1 MDTSLSQLNSLSS
14 VDIYRGV
21 KDLQKI
27 EDNIIEKDNVAYV
40 NSGISAVF
48 GILKEHLINS
58 GLVEN
63 ILCEYSL
70 ISSTLDP
77 FNKGKLDCCAMVYG
91 TSEFKDLV
99 EKFYLKSIE
108 ITDNE
113 IGISIYQHPNFLYDI
128 DKVGAKSTITY
139 KPATLGEYNKL
150 EIVDEQS
157 CDTKYTKVDIDT
169 SSSNSLWIQA
179 FHLPRPYDEMIKEA
193 KDFYQRKKNKPNTWL
208 TLEEVQE
215 RLHAYCHYNI
225 SCKKS
230 KDSYYISFPIFGS
243 IASNQLSEYLVVD
256 PTSSAENIP
265 LQGIGAC
272 FIYFEVSSQIAESQ
286 LKTIVNKISYEMGN
300 LIRFISANYLFNV
313 GLNLRETVLKESL
326 KSAKAAIMSRNM
338 SHNLGSHVMFYV
350 KQKLQSVS
358 KIVDNKV
365 LDNIIP
371 NVIPGK
377 ITDIQDLEEKLK
389 EAENAELPFLVG
401 LGRFINYLQE
411 RQDYIATIATDYI
424 PARSTIS
431 FKDFIYDELKPDLRY
446 RRHHADNPKGEAG
459 WQSGNLL
466 LDYIAYSE
474 DYCSSDDIV
483 IRFGDFDGEHSKDD
497 KGKEIADFQNLR
509 KFNVAIPGGV
519 IGRQAIFSIFEN
531 IIRNAAKHSE
541 RRDDNK
547 LVLQLSLLKDK
558 EELNKLGTGAFRARR
573 EGDNEKYAT
582 ELVELYK
589 NYWDSYHYL
598 RIKIDMPNQQNSI
611 EKLIESLADPY
622 LENGVMKDSAKGLK
636 EMRIS
641 AAWLRGYDIDTKIP
655 LSEPHVLS
663 IYSEP
668 YNGDNEKMTI
678 SYILCIPKPKKVALI
693 VNDNSSYKNLN
704 DSIEPFGC
712 KIFGY
717 QNDVFDKNNNFN
729 NTIPNYEIVCML
741 DDADINKKVYPQ
753 ISSRHITSSEI
764 TLDIVERLNNIC
776 KDTTDKDQKHAL
788 LKLEIDLIYEIWY
801 EHWCQSAYRGRKD
814 YKLTI
819 LDDKTIDNS
828 KTDSLKENYAIADSQ
843 TVILDSTGNIK
854 LDYCTNAVVYKTHF
868 KGLQTESNDSYLTS
882 AVCIESITGNNS
894 TARFIRQDKWNKMW
908 KSKLLSSGI
917 AKVAIFDERI
927 YSTFVPSKG
936 IRPITEIYDLIK
948 EKSEKEIVE
957 VLTKEGFTEDEAYA
971 VAYEDPGFNGIIE
984 NKCKKYNVEVAQK
997 NHERGVWAFDIEP
1010 ENDIVKIKGYN
1021 VCIEDK
1027 VNAFETRYPSETVV
1041 ATIKK
1046 CGEQYDIVDVNDKIF
1061 PKGTK
1066 IFDFVSI
1073 HLGILDK
1080 IYNAFKIK
1088 GNEIEMRKVTNAIH
1102 KYLAKAETPLDY
1114 NEFLPNFIIHS
1125 GRAKPSKLDMPQEQP
1140 FVQFAAIDYAVK
1152 DCKCTLVEL
1161 LISAYHE
1168 NSNSNN

>member
-1 MDTSLSQLNSLSS
+1 MISINSLYEIISQLPFSIKGYQNDSAIDYHLNRLLDKMHEQKQNFANLNVRFFSFANARLADVLKWHLADYDKSFYFVPFIYSSNEDLYLNEYYSLKKVIKEYTTPCTSDKSWNEIVMSGKAAQISSVLFKTPIVYRVLCDNNVTDFSITYESGCISILIPSNCFSFYDQNKLPDEDSDYLPLIKKDNEYIPNENARKYRPLCEDGFTRYDYKRINNKIVEGLKNINIEHTIFKLYDEAYLHDAITGFANLLITHAYLSLILECWVESIPSVVNIDKKETNSLGIVIWGYNNECNISECRS
-14 VDIYRGV
+14 LIQIIADKICTSFSAHFVD
-21 KDLQKI
+21 L
-27 EDNIIEKDNVAYV
+27 
-40 NSGISAVF
+40 
-48 GILKEHLINS
+48 L
-58 GLVEN
+58 GLVN
-63 ILCEYSL
+63 I
-70 ISSTLDP
+70 T
-77 FNKGKLDCCAMVYG
+77 
-91 TSEFKDLV
+91 
-99 EKFYLKSIE
+99 
-108 ITDNE
+108 
-113 IGISIYQHPNFLYDI
+113 Q
-128 DKVGAKSTITY
+128 
-139 KPATLGEYNKL
+139 
-150 EIVDEQS
+150 
-157 CDTKYTKVDIDT
+157 
-169 SSSNSLWIQA
+169 
-179 FHLPRPYDEMIKEA
+179 
-193 KDFYQRKKNKPNTWL
+193 
-208 TLEEVQE
+208 
-215 RLHAYCHYNI
+215 
-225 SCKKS
+225 
-230 KDSYYISFPIFGS
+230 
-243 IASNQLSEYLVVD
+243 
-256 PTSSAENIP
+256 
-265 LQGIGAC
+265 
-272 FIYFEVSSQIAESQ
+272 
-286 LKTIVNKISYEMGN
+286 
-300 LIRFISANYLFNV
+300 
-313 GLNLRETVLKESL
+313 KESL

-338 SHNLGSHVMFYV
+338 SHNLGSHVMFYI

-365 LDNIIP
+365 LENIIP
-371 NVIPGK
+371 GNIAT
-377 ITDIQDLEEKLK
+377 IADIEEKIK
-389 EAENAELPFLVG
+389 TNKDIELPFLVG

-411 RQDYIATIATDYI
+411 RQDYIATVATDYI

-446 RRHHADNPKGEAG
+446 RRHHIDNPDGEAG
-459 WQSGNLL
+459 WAPGNLL

-474 DYCSSDDIV
+474 GYKSSDEI
-483 IRFGDFDGEHSKDD
+483 IIKFKDFNGENP
-497 KGKEIADFQNLR
+497 KENGEESEDFQELR
-509 KFNVAIPGGV
+509 KFNVALPGGV

-573 EGDNEKYAT
+573 EGDKEKYAT

-678 SYILCIPKPKKVALI
+678 SYILCIPKPKKVALL

-741 DDADINKKVYPQ
+741 DDAEINKKVYPQ

-801 EHWCQSAYRGRKD
+801 EHWCQSAYPGRKD
-814 YKLTI
+814 YKLTR

-843 TVILDSTGNIK
+843 TIILDSTGNIK

-908 KSKLLSSGI
+908 IG
-917 AKVAIFDERI
+917 
-927 YSTFVPSKG
+927 
-936 IRPITEIYDLIK
+936 
-948 EKSEKEIVE
+948 
-957 VLTKEGFTEDEAYA
+957 
-971 VAYEDPGFNGIIE
+971 
-984 NKCKKYNVEVAQK
+984 KK
-997 NHERGVWAFDIEP
+997 
-1010 ENDIVKIKGYN
+1010 
-1021 VCIEDK
+1021 
-1027 VNAFETRYPSETVV
+1027 
-1041 ATIKK
+1041 
-1046 CGEQYDIVDVNDKIF
+1046 
-1061 PKGTK
+1061 
-1066 IFDFVSI
+1066 
-1073 HLGILDK
+1073 
-1080 IYNAFKIK
+1080 
-1088 GNEIEMRKVTNAIH
+1088 
-1102 KYLAKAETPLDY
+1102 
-1114 NEFLPNFIIHS
+1114 
-1125 GRAKPSKLDMPQEQP
+1125 
-1140 FVQFAAIDYAVK
+1140 
-1152 DCKCTLVEL
+1152 
-1161 LISAYHE
+1161 
-1168 NSNSNN
+1168 

>member
-1 MDTSLSQLNSLSS
+1 MEDRWTEFLEHLKKLRINYSEQNPSQVYSGLQNSIKIDQVIGYKNRPKAYDGVFHFALSVQVLSSDSSNNFIPFVFILHGDENKRKIADAWVKESIQNKWVRYNYTEFFDDVRTLINQDELKKVINGNKPQLNVGGEFSNITFKSGFSRSS
-14 VDIYRGV
+14 SRYTISDIY
-21 KDLQKI
+21 
-27 EDNIIEKDNVAYV
+27 
-40 NSGISAVF
+40 
-48 GILKEHLINS
+48 INS
-58 GLVEN
+58 GHRIDNHGIRINSQETIDAINALLVDKGENADFINLLSNLYYKDVKVEN
-63 ILCEYSL
+63 LYFAIYG
-70 ISSTLDP
+70 LDGDYRTGSRLTH
-77 FNKGKLDCCAMVYG
+77 FIIVADNKEEID
-91 TSEFKDLV
+91 EF
-99 EKFYLKSIE
+99 
-108 ITDNE
+108 
-113 IGISIYQHPNFLYDI
+113 
-128 DKVGAKSTITY
+128 
-139 KPATLGEYNKL
+139 
-150 EIVDEQS
+150 
-157 CDTKYTKVDIDT
+157 C
-169 SSSNSLWIQA
+169 IQ
-179 FHLPRPYDEMIKEA
+179 
-193 KDFYQRKKNKPNTWL
+193 DFYGGYIRKI
-208 TLEEVQE
+208 
-215 RLHAYCHYNI
+215 R
-225 SCKKS
+225 
-230 KDSYYISFPIFGS
+230 D
-243 IASNQLSEYLVVD
+243 IASYLRTRYIFD
-256 PTSSAENIP
+256 
-265 LQGIGAC
+265 
-272 FIYFEVSSQIAESQ
+272 
-286 LKTIVNKISYEMGN
+286 
-300 LIRFISANYLFNV
+300 LIQKNEWEA
-313 GLNLRETVLKESL
+313 T

-338 SHNLGSHVMFYV
+338 SHNLGSHVMFYI

-371 NVIPGK
+371 GNIEK
-377 ITDIQDLEEKLK
+377 IDDIIARIK
-389 EAENAELPFLVG
+389 ENKDVELPFLVG

-411 RQDYIATIATDYI
+411 RQDYIATVATDYI

-431 FKDFIYDELKPDLRY
+431 FKDFIYDELKPELRY
-446 RRHHADNPKGEAG
+446 LRHHADNPKGEAG

-655 LSEPHVLS
+655 LSEPPVLS

-678 SYILCIPKPKKVALI
+678 SYILCIPKPKKVALL

-764 TLDIVERLNNIC
+764 TLDIVKRLNNIC

-801 EHWCQSAYRGRKD
+801 EHWCQSAYPGRKD

-828 KTDSLKENYAIADSQ
+828 KTDSLKEKYAIADSQ

-957 VLTKEGFTEDEAYA
+957 VLTKEGFTEGEAYA
-971 VAYEDPGFNGIIE
+971 VAYEDPGFHGIIE

-1102 KYLAKAETPLDY
+1102 KYFAKAETPLDY